1 LFNSYGE
8 GNCLIF
14 ALAGTMQAIVLSQ
27 LLISAVLGAAVGRP
41 TAQADLWQPAVADKI
56 QMVLSGTVRASEGS
70 VIPQN
75 VNIFDID
82 LFDTPA
88 STISTLRDQGIK
100 VICYFSAGTS
110 EDWRP
115 DYSDFKDSDKGAGLS
130 DWNGEKYLDLRS
142 ANVFNVMANRIRKAS
157 SAGCDAIDPDN
168 MGRSTI
174 KQSLCRLHLT
184 NLYRRLFKWR
194 RRLFDSTDT
203 ARFG

>member
-1 LFNSYGE
+1 
-8 GNCLIF
+8 
-14 ALAGTMQAIVLSQ
+14 
-27 LLISAVLGAAVGRP
+27 
-41 TAQADLWQPAVADKI
+41 
-56 QMVLSGTVRASEGS
+56 MVLSGTVGASEGS

-115 DYSDFKDSDKGAGLS
+115 DYSDFTDADKGAGLP

-142 ANVFNVMANRIRKAS
+142 ANVFNVMAKRIRKAS

-168 MGRSTI
+168 MGKSTTKQFFVRS
-174 KQSLCRLHLT
+174 S
-184 NLYRRLFKWR
+184 
-194 RRLFDSTDT
+194 
-203 ARFG
+203 